1 MNIHPLTFELVPR
14 TSWCDNVRSQVSSKV
29 WDKLRAE
36 VYANYDGKCGVC
48 GKVPKKLEAHEIW
61 EYNDETGLQKL
72 VGMIALCSMCHR
84 CKHIGLT
91 ELLASQ
97 GKIKIVAVMAHYC
110 RVNKCDNAQFMRD
123 RNAAFELWAQR
134 SQRSWTV
141 DISWLENYG

>member
-1 MNIHPLTFELVPR
+1 MLKLTMEIVPR
-14 TSWCDNVRSQVSSKV
+14 SSWGDNVRSHVSTKT
-29 WDKLRAE
+29 WDKLRTAA
-36 VYANYDGKCGVC
+36 YAAYEHKCGVC
-48 GKVPKKLEAHEIW
+48 GKGHKKLEAHEIW
-61 EYNDETGLQKL
+61 DYNDETGVQKL

-91 ELLASQ
+91 ELLASK